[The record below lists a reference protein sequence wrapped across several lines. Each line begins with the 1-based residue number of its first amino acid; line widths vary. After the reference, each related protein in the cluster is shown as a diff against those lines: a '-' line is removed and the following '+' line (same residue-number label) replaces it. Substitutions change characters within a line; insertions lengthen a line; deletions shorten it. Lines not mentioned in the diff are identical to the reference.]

1 MKLDSIIFTILG
13 CLFVSFIVSLITF
26 AIIGSKNYEKDFN
39 KSLLIYTIILT
50 IMLFGL
56 SFLYNARISKLE
68 DMIYN
73 ANSLEELQLKLE
85 KENIE

>member
-39 KSLLIYTIILT
+39 KSLLISTIILT

-73 ANSLEELQLKLE
+73 ANSLEELQLNLE

>member
-39 KSLLIYTIILT
+39 KSLLISTIILT